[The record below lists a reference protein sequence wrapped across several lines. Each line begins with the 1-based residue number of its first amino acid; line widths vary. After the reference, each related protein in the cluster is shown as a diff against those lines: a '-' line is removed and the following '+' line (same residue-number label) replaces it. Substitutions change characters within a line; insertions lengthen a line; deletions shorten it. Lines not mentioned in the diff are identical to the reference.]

1 MTGLVRDLNSRPA
14 WVGLGAI
21 AAVGLT
27 HLLDY
32 GAFDLKY
39 RLFDANRV
47 ESWSHIL
54 DAAALAAGTAVCV
67 AGARRT
73 EKRSGAR
80 RAWAITATVLALF
93 VLDEASGLHSR
104 IGDLHNG
111 KLLYAPI
118 LVVLAYCIWR
128 LTRDGRH
135 VGQVRAAAALLVCA
149 YAIHVLDP
157 HRIARTLGWPHES
170 WAFQVVVA
178 LKEGTE
184 LAGVLLALLAL
195 TAAAAAAAAHGRPLA
210 APQQASVRTTSSRS
224 RRTLSGR

>member
-1 MTGLVRDLNSRPA
+1 MAGLARDLNSRPA

-27 HLLDY
+27 HLLDF

-118 LVVLAYCIWR
+118 LAVLAYCIWR
-128 LTRDGRH
+128 LTRDGNH
-135 VGQVRAAAALLVCA
+135 MAQIRAAAALLVCA
-149 YAIHVLDP
+149 YVIHVLDP
-157 HRIARTLGWPHES
+157 HRIARTLDWPHEG
-170 WAFQVVVA
+170 WAFQIVVA

-184 LAGVLLALLAL
+184 LAGVLLTLLAL
-195 TAAAAAAAAHGRPLA
+195 METAAAVADKSPTPAAQKP
-210 APQQASVRTTSSRS
+210 SVRATSSRS
-224 RRTLSGR
+224 